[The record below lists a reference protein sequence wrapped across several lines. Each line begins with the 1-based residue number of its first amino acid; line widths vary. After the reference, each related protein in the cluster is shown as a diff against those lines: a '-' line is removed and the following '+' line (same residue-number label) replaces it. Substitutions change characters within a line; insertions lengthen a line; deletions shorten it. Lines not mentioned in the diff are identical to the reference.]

1 MTFDIIK
8 SFTNPIA
15 IIRGDFLCQVPLKGQ
30 LVNLATLRS
39 KWIGKRGLPL

>member
-8 SFTNPIA
+8 LFTNSVA
-15 IIRGDFLCQVPLKGQ
+15 TIRGDFLCQVTLKGQ

-39 KWIGKRGLPL
+39 K